1 MLKSKYHNIAITE
14 FIFFLSL
21 FLLEIRFFATNLP
34 LIQNYSS
41 VLDLSIILMLFI
53 NVFII
58 TVNTSKNK
66 NDFIKTILIIILGI
80 ISWYFAKNPLVL
92 KTGLLI
98 ISVKNINFEKIIHA
112 DLLIKITIF
121 FLVVFLYF
129 SGYISSSFTS
139 YRDGIL
145 RNSWGFS
152 HPNTLGLI
160 IAIIY
165 FEVSYLYFNKKII
178 KKILLAIPFIC
189 FISIVPNS
197 RSAIYVIT
205 IFNLLSI
212 IKVNANQNKINNFI
226 YGKNLIFILFTI
238 ISLLSIIYYRQ
249 SEFINDI
256 DVNIMS
262 NRIYYQE
269 KIVQEKGYTMLGK
282 HLTSNVVLDNSYIYI
297 LVGYGITI
305 LVISYILYKKNFLEI
320 LHNNNTEL
328 LLISL
333 SILVYGL
340 FENSLTNIIC
350 NIFILYPFCK
360 LEVKHA

>member
-1 MLKSKYHNIAITE
+1 MLKSKYHNATITE

-21 FLLEIRFFATNLP
+21 FLLEIRFFAANLP

-41 VLDLSIILMLFI
+41 ILDLSIIMMLFI

-80 ISWYFAKNPLVL
+80 ISWYFAKNPLIL

-98 ISVKNINFEKIIHA
+98 ISVKNIDFKKIIHN
-112 DLLIKITIF
+112 DLLIKITLF
-121 FLVVFLYF
+121 FLIIFLYF

-145 RNSWGFS
+145 RNSWGFN

-160 IAIIY
+160 MAIIY

-197 RSAIYVIT
+197 RSAIYVI
-205 IFNLLSI
+205 IVFNLLSI
-212 IKVNANQNKINNFI
+212 IKVNAKQNKINDFI
-226 YGKNLIFILFTI
+226 YRKNLIFIIFAI
-238 ISLLSIIYYRQ
+238 ISLLSVTYYKQ
-249 SEFINDI
+249 LDFINDI

-262 NRIYYQE
+262 NRIYYQQ
-269 KIVQEKGYTMLGK
+269 KIIEEKGYTILGK
-282 HLTSNVVLDNSYIYI
+282 HLASNDVLDNSYIYI
-297 LVGYGITI
+297 LVGYGITT
-305 LVISYILYKKNFLEI
+305 LVMGYILYKKNFLEI

-350 NIFILYPFCK
+350 NIFILYPFCE